1 MALDPSRYD
10 IPAFE
15 KARAKFNADA
25 KRGKVGTFDVN
36 KFLLPGQTAPGSG
49 VAGSTTNYD
58 PRFGGIPNVP
68 DPAVAAGGAIAG
80 NLANFG
86 DLAKLT
92 GKTNDLI
99 FSQYTGRLPGY
110 SDLSAASSGNIA
122 SQLRGELP
130 QDVVNL
136 LGQQAAERG
145 VGGGVSGSQFSNADY
160 LRSLGLTSL
169 GQKQAGE
176 AAFTGAM
183 GRLQGI
189 PSFDP
194 GSMFTTPGDVY
205 GAGLQSSIFKSAP
218 VPGQAA
224 AYNEA
229 QARLPFQQAA
239 NTAASNLWNQN
250 KRTLFGANAYPG
262 GTSY

>member
-99 FSQYTGRLPGY
+99 FNQYTGRLPGY

-224 AYNEA
+224 AYNES
-229 QARLPFQQAA
+229 QAKLPFQQADRA
-239 NTAASNLWNQN
+239 AASNLWEQN
-250 KRTLFGANAYPG
+250 RRVPWINPTFTKTLF
-262 GTSY
+262 